1 MTLVD
6 LNRNSAQRVPYR
18 HQDSMV
24 EVAKRV
30 RPTEIMMPPAL
41 PKVVENAA
49 MVRGAPAAWPYSM
62 GVPDMSTAKA
72 VRVQMTMVSANTS
85 NTPKQP

>member
-30 RPTEIMMPPAL
+30 RPMEIMTPPAL
-41 PKVVENAA
+41 PKVVETQL
-49 MVRGAPAAWPYSM
+49 W
-62 GVPDMSTAKA
+62 
-72 VRVQMTMVSANTS
+72 
-85 NTPKQP
+85 

>member
-30 RPTEIMMPPAL
+30 RPMIMMPPAL
-41 PKVVENAA
+41 PNVVENAA

>member
-1 MTLVD
+1 
-6 LNRNSAQRVPYR
+6 
-18 HQDSMV
+18 
-24 EVAKRV
+24 
-30 RPTEIMMPPAL
+30 MMPPAL
-41 PKVVENAA
+41 PNVVENAA